1 MDASNRKSA
10 NAFGNMTTAD
20 TGCPSNGLLIPY
32 YAVHAARIGTWER
45 HLITNEMT
53 ISAVLAGILGLPEKQ
68 TCLSLEQWEA
78 LIFPDDLPLLGDIL
92 EAAIQSGTPIDVE
105 HRLLDVHGNVLW
117 ITSRGVVFPDETG
130 KPIRV
135 GGVAVDITEKKL
147 IEESLRASEERYR
160 HLAEMSPDGIIVNVN
175 GRYVYANQAAARILG
190 TDLPE
195 KIIGR
200 SMYDFTDADQR
211 QFIAERAQKFL
222 LRESET
228 LAPIDLLFRQISGGS
243 IDVQL
248 TARWTRWAKQ
258 PAIQI
263 MLRDVT
269 ELKQAQNRL
278 RITSERLHFALE
290 SAGEGIWD
298 WDIVNDKYEFS
309 SGVRTL
315 LAIPLHEPLP
325 ECVTESNFLH
335 PEDTVRVH
343 NALHTYLAGAAPS
356 YECEFR
362 IRAKDGQWKWVLSRG
377 TIVSRDANGKPLVMT
392 GTMSDI
398 TGRKE
403 SEATVWRHANLDALT
418 GIPNRRLFRERFD
431 MEIHRSQRH
440 GQQLAILYIDLDR
453 FKEVNDL
460 YGHDA
465 GDTLLVAAVQRM
477 QRCVRQTDTIARLG
491 GDEFAIIMPELN
503 NSEHVDFVC
512 QNLLGGLSNPFQV
525 KKDHAYISASIGVA
539 LYPIDAADPEDL
551 LRRADQAMFAAKRNG
566 KNQFCYFKQS
576 MDEKAHHKLRIS
588 NELRYALD
596 NGQMSVHYQPIV
608 DLSNGRIIKAEALLR
623 WQHPTL
629 GAVEPSAF
637 IPYAEES
644 GLISRL
650 GDWVFAQ
657 AAQAAQR
664 WSIHTREMFQVSVNK
679 SPLQL
684 MRRTADT
691 DSLRHLDAMQ
701 VTGSH
706 VAVEITEGI
715 LLHALPSVIERLQ
728 DYRNAGVQVA
738 IDDFGT
744 GYASMTYLQLFQ
756 IDYLKIDQSFIRDI
770 TSNPAHHTIT
780 ETMILM
786 AHKLGLKAIAEGV
799 ETQEQL
805 DFLKAAGCDYAQGFL
820 FSPALPPEQFEE
832 LLRSRMEQ

>member
-1 MDASNRKSA
+1 MDVSKLDSA
-10 NAFGNMTTAD
+10 NVFGDIPPVD
-20 TGCPSNGLLIPY
+20 TGFSGGGLLIPY
-32 YAVHAARIGTWER
+32 YAVKAARIGTWER

-53 ISAVLAGILGLPEKQ
+53 ISSVLAGILGFPERR

-78 LIFPDDLPLLGDIL
+78 LIFPDDLPLIGNIL
-92 EAAIQSGTPIDVE
+92 EAAIQSGRSIDAE
-105 HRLLDVHGNVLW
+105 HRLIDVHGNVLW
-117 ITSRGVVFPDETG
+117 VTSRGVVFLDETG
-130 KPIRV
+130 KPIMA
-135 GGVAVDITEKKL
+135 GGVAVDITETKI

-195 KIIGR
+195 EIVGR
-200 SMYDFTDADQR
+200 SMFDFTDAEQH
-211 QFIAERAQKFL
+211 QFIAERAQRFL
-222 LRESET
+222 LRECET
-228 LAPIDLLFRQISGGS
+228 LAPIDLLFRQIGGEPVN
-243 IDVQL
+243 VQL
-248 TARWTRWAKQ
+248 TARWTTWAKQ

-269 ELKQAQNRL
+269 EVKQAQNRL

-298 WDIVNDKYEFS
+298 WDIANDKYEFS
-309 SGVRTL
+309 SGVRSL

-325 ECVTESNFLH
+325 ECVSESNFIH
-335 PEDTVRVH
+335 PEDTGRVH
-343 NALHTYLAGAAPS
+343 SCLQNYLDGAAPN

-362 IRAKDGQWKWVLSRG
+362 IRARDGQWKWVLSRG
-377 TIVSRDANGKPLVMT
+377 TIVSRGADDKPLIMT
-392 GTMSDI
+392 GTMIDI
-398 TGRKE
+398 TERKE

-418 GIPNRRLFRERFD
+418 GIPNRRLFRERFE
-431 MEIHRSQRH
+431 MEVRRSGRYGH
-440 GQQLAILYIDLDR
+440 QLAILYIDLDR

-465 GDTLLVAAVQRM
+465 GDLLLIAAVQRM

-491 GDEFAIIMPELN
+491 GDEFAIMMTELN

-512 QNLLGGLSNPFQV
+512 QNLLKCLSTPFQV
-525 KKDHAYISASIGVA
+525 KTDKAYVTASIGVSM
-539 LYPIDAADPEDL
+539 YPIDAANPEDL

-566 KNQFCYFKQS
+566 KNQFCYFKKS
-576 MDEKAHHKLRIS
+576 MDEKAHRKLRIS
-588 NELRYALD
+588 NELHHALD
-596 NGQMSVHYQPIV
+596 KGQMSVHYQPIV

-629 GAVEPSAF
+629 GAVEPSVF

-644 GLISRL
+644 GLIGRL

-657 AAQAAQR
+657 AAQAAKR
-664 WSIHTREMFQVSVNK
+664 LSLYTSETFQVSINK
-679 SPLQL
+679 SPVQL
-684 MRRTADT
+684 MQRTADT
-691 DSLRHLDAMQ
+691 DSLRHLNAMQ
-701 VTGSH
+701 LAGSH
-706 VAVEITEGI
+706 VAVEITEGV
-715 LLHALPSVIERLQ
+715 LLHALPNVIQRLQ
-728 DYRNAGVQVA
+728 DYRNAGVQIA

-744 GYASMTYLQLFQ
+744 GYSSMTYLQMFK

-770 TSNPAHHTIT
+770 TSNAAHHTIA

-805 DFLKAAGCDYAQGFL
+805 DLLKSAGCDYAQGFL
-820 FSPALPPEQFEE
+820 FSPALPLEPFEDM
-832 LLRSRMEQ
+832 LRSRMQH